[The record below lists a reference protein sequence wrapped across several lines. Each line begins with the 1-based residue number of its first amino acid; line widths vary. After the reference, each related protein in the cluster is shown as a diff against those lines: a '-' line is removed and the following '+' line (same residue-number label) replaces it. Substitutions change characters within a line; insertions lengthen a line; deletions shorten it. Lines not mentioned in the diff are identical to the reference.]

1 MKNDIYLQQIGTKV
15 KVIRKSQNISLRELG
30 KLCDIDFGH
39 LSRLENGTQN
49 VHILTL
55 KNIADV
61 LKVDV
66 RDFI

>member
-1 MKNDIYLQQIGTKV
+1 MKNNIFLKQIGSKV
-15 KVIRKSQNISLRELG
+15 KAIRKAQKISLRELG

-49 VHILTL
+49 THILTL
-55 KNIADV
+55 KDIADV

-66 RDFI
+66 KDLI